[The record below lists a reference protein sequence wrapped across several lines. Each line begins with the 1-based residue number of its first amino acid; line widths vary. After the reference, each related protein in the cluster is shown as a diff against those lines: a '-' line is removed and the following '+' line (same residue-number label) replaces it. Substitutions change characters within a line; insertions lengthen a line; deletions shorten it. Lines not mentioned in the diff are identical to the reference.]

1 MRLEG
6 LQKQICEKYNSKY
19 IQLDDMEMVA
29 FAMQS
34 LGQQPIYAVRMVLE
48 KEENVSWFIH
58 CGEYSSASDFYQA
71 IHVSHLHQYLPEIL
85 PYLALEP
92 GFQVIIDKQGYEDVW
107 LNPIAK

>member
-1 MRLEG
+1 MRLED

-19 IQLDDMEMVA
+19 IPLDGGEMVA

-34 LGQQPIYAVRMVLE
+34 LGQQPIYAVRILLE

-71 IHVSHLHQYLPEIL
+71 MHVSHLQEYLPKIL
-85 PYLALEP
+85 PYLALEQ
-92 GFQVIIDKQGYEDVW
+92 GFHVIIDEHGYEDVW
-107 LNPIAK
+107 LNPAVE